1 MAFLQNSVVNKHLK
15 SQNKELLLAA
25 YAKFRMYFHNPEIQ
39 KNIRDAKEEQ
49 FQEGFLRE
57 LFVNVLGYT
66 LNPQP
71 NYNLTAELKNEKGLK
86 KALVQL
92 SLSEEA
98 EWMQYFNEQK
108 QKVQTLKAEIARVDT
123 EIDQMVYALYGLTE
137 EEIKI
142 VEESTK

>member
-1 MAFLQNSVVNKHLK
+1 MAFLQNSVLNKHLK
-15 SQNKELLLAA
+15 SQNKELVLEANEKYRA
-25 YAKFRMYFHNPEIQ
+25 YFHNPEIQ

-71 NYNLTAELKNEKGLK
+71 NYNLTTELKNEKGANK
-86 KALVQL
+86 VKVQL

-98 EWMQYFNEQK
+98 VWMQYFNEQK
-108 QKVQTLKAEIARVDT
+108 QKAQALKAEITKVDA
-123 EIDQMVYALYGLTE
+123 EIDKMIYELYGLTG
-137 EEIKI
+137 EEIRI
-142 VEESTK
+142 VEGS